1 MENDQLI
8 YGLRPI
14 LQAVQDNQ
22 TIEKVFLQK
31 GLSGSL
37 YAQLEGTLRDA
48 GIEPKYVP
56 VEKLDRVTRG
66 NHQGAVAYLSPID
79 FFDLEEIIVAAQ
91 EQGRIPLILA
101 LDRITD
107 VRNFGAIAR
116 TADCCGVDAIVIPK
130 NDSAPVSADAIR
142 TSTGALL
149 EVPVC
154 KVAHI
159 KDALFLAQSLG
170 LKVIAA
176 TEKSETDMYAA
187 PYMEGCMLIMGNEET
202 GVHKSLIQLS
212 DAQALIPMS
221 GQINSLNVSVATGVL
236 LYEAVRQ
243 RKA

>member
-1 MENDQLI
+1 MANDQLI

-14 LQAVQDNQ
+14 LQAVQDGQ
-22 TIEKVFLQK
+22 TIDKVFLQK
-31 GLSGSL
+31 GISGAL
-37 YAQLEGTLRDA
+37 YTQLEGTLREA
-48 GIEPKYVP
+48 GIDPKYVP
-56 VEKLDRVTRG
+56 VEKLNRVTRG

-79 FFDLEEIIVAAQ
+79 FHDLEEVIASALDK
-91 EQGRIPLILA
+91 GRKPLILA

-130 NDSAPVSADAIR
+130 NDSAPVSADAVR

-154 KVAHI
+154 KVSHM
-159 KDALFLAQSLG
+159 KDAVFVAQSLG
-170 LKVIAA
+170 LKIIAG
-176 TEKSETDMYAA
+176 TEKTETPMYDA
-187 PYMEGCMLIMGNEET
+187 PFIEPCMLIMGNEET
-202 GVHKSLIQLS
+202 GVHKSLLQLADS
-212 DAQALIPMS
+212 KALIPMA

-243 RKA
+243 RK